1 MNGYSRQLGDSI
13 RKARITMDLTQ
24 YQLADAVGI
33 DPRTILNIENHKGNP
48 KMEVLYPLIRT
59 LHIDAN
65 EIFYPEQESLSPISN
80 HILRLLNEC
89 TDSEAEVLLPIIQS
103 VLSALRNRDAKPIE

>member
-13 RKARITMDLTQ
+13 RKARISMDLTQ

-48 KMEVLYPLIRT
+48 KMEILYPLIRT
-59 LHIDAN
+59 LNIDAN
-65 EIFYPEQESLSPISN
+65 EIFYPEQETTSQTIN
-80 HILRLLNEC
+80 HIHRIISSC
-89 TDSEAEVLLPIIQS
+89 TESEADTLLPIIQS
-103 VLSALRNRDAKPIE
+103 VLSALRTNDAKSIE

>member
-13 RKARITMDLTQ
+13 RKARISMDLTQ
-24 YQLADAVGI
+24 YQLTDAVGI

-59 LHIDAN
+59 LNIDAN
-65 EIFYPEQESLSPISN
+65 ELFYPEQESTSQTIN
-80 HILRLLNEC
+80 HIHRIISDC
-89 TDSEAEVLLPIIQS
+89 TESEADTLLPIIQS
-103 VLSALRNRDAKPIE
+103 VLSALRTNDAKSIE